1 MDNLIAILRG
11 IRPNEVLAVT
21 EVLIE
26 CDIRSI
32 EVTMNSPE
40 PLTSIELMTKE
51 FGQQATIGA
60 GTVTKITEVEDVAS
74 AGGKFIVSPNCN
86 EAIIRHTKAL
96 QLGSYP
102 GVFTAT
108 ECFSALSAGADAL
121 KVFPASLIGPQG
133 IKELKAVLPM
143 STALFAVGG
152 ISFENIN
159 IWKDAGVFGYGIG
172 SSLYKPGK
180 SINDIK
186 TSALQL
192 KKII

>member
-1 MDNLIAILRG
+1 
-11 IRPNEVLAVT
+11 VLAVT

-180 SINDIK
+180 SINDIR